1 MDIPRM
7 ALGIFRKG
15 DPSEG
20 REVALMADIVLLGAR
35 DCVSFYEITQAFLF
49 ISGLQMRNVRI
60 EQCRDWN
67 HFLKLMN

>member
-1 MDIPRM
+1 MQMDIPRM

-35 DCVSFYEITQAFLF
+35 DCVSFYEIT
-49 ISGLQMRNVRI
+49 MR
-60 EQCRDWN
+60 
-67 HFLKLMN
+67 